1 MCGMQGGDVK
11 REFLAADVRALFALF
26 DAPTSPDQLPPSL
39 APFWSAACHKETTRQ
54 LLLCPVASCIRCFAG
69 LEVRLAA
76 VARHESKKLGEL
88 LRHPDV
94 EAAISSGGELIEALV
109 TMCSFGA
116 LNLRNIVCHGFCFD
130 LPDALVVLAA
140 HLCTS
145 ATALIPREPVMV
157 TELSEPYWEEITFS
171 REFPMLFERLPRL
184 EHGLREA
191 WMLLNCDFDDHGHV
205 GVFCCCCCCCFFFLF
220 LLLDRTPPWFCAR

>member
-1 MCGMQGGDVK
+1 
-11 REFLAADVRALFALF
+11 
-26 DAPTSPDQLPPSL
+26 
-39 APFWSAACHKETTRQ
+39 
-54 LLLCPVASCIRCFAG
+54 
-69 LEVRLAA
+69 LAA

-171 REFPMLFERLPRL
+171 REFPLLFERLPRL

-191 WMLLNCDFDDHGHV
+191 WMLLNCDFDDYGHV
-205 GVFCCCCCCCFFFLF
+205 CVFWCCCCCCFFFSFGWIERLRGF
-220 LLLDRTPPWFCAR
+220 VRANRAGPSIGVDSCKQSSAKQILHCVFGSPFHDARRSAGTCREGSVANF